1 MKKLILLLII
11 LGAGISTN
19 AQKLKFNVTGLK
31 DTTVYLAKYL
41 GKSLYYADTTV
52 AKNGSLAFDGSKH
65 PRGLYAIVIPGV
77 QYFEFI
83 HDNEEVEMSISDM
96 KDMIGSMKVNKS
108 SNNKVFYDYILFM
121 TEHKKKSGK
130 IGEIYKDST
139 ATAEQKEEANLKMK
153 AIGKEIMTG
162 QKKLYQDNQDK
173 FIGTMIL
180 MSMESEYVDAP
191 KDKDGIITDSNF
203 VYNHYIKHFWDGI
216 DFKDDAIARTPVF
229 HNKLD
234 KFFSPQGIIQIPD
247 SITKQTKIILDKMDY
262 GNENNQVFQYTVHHI
277 TQKYEASKIMGMD
290 RVFVFMA
297 DNYYCGENNHAWW
310 MSDENTEK
318 LCKRAN
324 KIRKTMIGEPSP
336 ILILTDST
344 EKNWINSYA
353 IPADFTVLY
362 FWDPDCGHCKKTTPK
377 LQVLYDKKFK
387 ERNIEVMAVGKA
399 TGEDFEKWKDY
410 IKKNKL
416 TFVNVGLT
424 KSVYNIAMDDP
435 RPLLQKTTLESL
447 NYTDTWDIYST
458 PRIFILDKDKK
469 ILFKQLSIGQL
480 EEILDNLTG
489 HKGDAKLYPK
499 EDPENGATDPDDH

>member
-162 QKKLYQDNQDK
+162 QKKLYQDNKDK

-247 SITKQTKIILDKMDY
+247 SITKHTKLIWAKM
-262 GNENNQVFQYTVHHI
+262 
-277 TQKYEASKIMGMD
+277 A
-290 RVFVFMA
+290 
-297 DNYYCGENNHAWW
+297 
-310 MSDENTEK
+310 
-318 LCKRAN
+318 
-324 KIRKTMIGEPSP
+324 
-336 ILILTDST
+336 
-344 EKNWINSYA
+344 
-353 IPADFTVLY
+353 
-362 FWDPDCGHCKKTTPK
+362 
-377 LQVLYDKKFK
+377 
-387 ERNIEVMAVGKA
+387 
-399 TGEDFEKWKDY
+399 
-410 IKKNKL
+410 
-416 TFVNVGLT
+416 
-424 KSVYNIAMDDP
+424 
-435 RPLLQKTTLESL
+435 
-447 NYTDTWDIYST
+447 
-458 PRIFILDKDKK
+458 
-469 ILFKQLSIGQL
+469 
-480 EEILDNLTG
+480 
-489 HKGDAKLYPK
+489 
-499 EDPENGATDPDDH
+499 